1 MYVGTSS
8 IPLMSRGFAD
18 DLDHDA
24 RGQDVDMG
32 TGGHEGCRGATL

>member
-18 DLDHDA
+18 DLDHDT
-24 RGQDVDMG
+24 RGQDMDMG
-32 TGGHEGCRGATL
+32 TGAHEGSRGETL